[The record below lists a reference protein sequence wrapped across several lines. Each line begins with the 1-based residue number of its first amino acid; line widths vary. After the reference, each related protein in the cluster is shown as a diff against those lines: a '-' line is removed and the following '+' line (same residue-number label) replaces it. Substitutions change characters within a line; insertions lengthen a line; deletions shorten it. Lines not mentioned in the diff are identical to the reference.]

1 MVFYIANGALQV
13 HGDFIGAVGRHAAMK
28 QKAVI
33 PQFHKYGGH
42 ILSLRAAEIIAA
54 AGDENQIALGLTG
67 IIHQIRDEEGAEIHI
82 ILRLCG
88 KLALHILRE
97 NGHVF
102 APDQQNFLV
111 VGNQLHQ
118 RLAGRLGVEDNLLIL
133 LGQSLWVHAVQIDAL
148 VAVSIPAGFFI
159 HGGEISNHLVV
170 I

>member
-1 MVFYIANGALQV
+1 
-13 HGDFIGAVGRHAAMK
+13 MK

-42 ILSLRAAEIIAA
+42 ILSLRASEIIAA

-111 VGNQLHQ
+111 IGYQLNQC
-118 RLAGRLGVEDNLLIL
+118 LAGRLGIEDNLLIL

-159 HGGEISNHLVV
+159 HGGEISNSSCSYIVPPPTVL
-170 I
+170 